1 MLLLCLMDNRV
12 LLGFSVISFIYY
24 VAPMNAGKK
33 LTYNY
38 DELLKRARAQ
48 VPEVTLK
55 KERLELPRLYVTM
68 VGMRTTIG
76 NFKEISDTLDRD
88 PQHILKFLTREMA
101 TAATYHDGR
110 AIFQGKFPRDTFE
123 RLLQRYM
130 EGFVTCPVCKRPDT
144 KIVKEKRLSFTVC
157 NACGAKSSI
166 KQL

>member
-1 MLLLCLMDNRV
+1 
-12 LLGFSVISFIYY
+12 
-24 VAPMNAGKK
+24 MN
-33 LTYNY
+33 YNY
-38 DELLKRARAQ
+38 DDLLKRARTQ

-55 KERLELPRLYVTM
+55 KERLELPRLLVTT
-68 VGMRTTIG
+68 VGMRTTIA
-76 NFKEISDTLDRD
+76 NFKEVADTVDRD

-130 EGFVTCPVCKRPDT
+130 ESFVTCPVCKRPDT
-144 KIVKEKRLSFTVC
+144 RIMKEKRLSFIIC

>member
-1 MLLLCLMDNRV
+1 MSGPLLD
-12 LLGFSVISFIYY
+12 
-24 VAPMNAGKK
+24 
-33 LTYNY
+33 YNY
-38 DELLKRARAQ
+38 DNLLKRARSEI
-48 VPEVTLK
+48 PEVTMK
-55 KERLELPRLYVTM
+55 KERLEMPRLFVSM
-68 VGMRTTIG
+68 VGMRTTIS
-76 NFKEISDTLDRD
+76 NFKEVADTLDRD

-130 EGFVTCPVCKRPDT
+130 ENYVVCPVCKRPDT
-144 KIVKEKRLSFTVC
+144 KIQKEKRLSFVVC

>member
-1 MLLLCLMDNRV
+1 LNYD
-12 LLGFSVISFIYY
+12 
-24 VAPMNAGKK
+24 
-33 LTYNY
+33 Y

-55 KERLELPRLYVTM
+55 KERLELPRLFVTM
-68 VGMRTTIG
+68 VGMRTTIS
-76 NFKEISDTLDRD
+76 NFREVSETLDRD

-123 RLLQRYM
+123 RLLQRYT

-144 KIVKEKRLSFTVC
+144 KIVKEKRLSFIVC
-157 NACGAKSSI
+157 NACGAKSSV

>member
-1 MLLLCLMDNRV
+1 MSV
-12 LLGFSVISFIYY
+12 SGFMVRSFKYH
-24 VAPMNAGKK
+24 VVSWFVGVKNM
-33 LTYNY
+33 NY
-38 DELLKRARAQ
+38 DYNDLLKRARAQ
-48 VPEVTLK
+48 IPEVTLK
-55 KERLELPRLYVTM
+55 HERLELPLLHVSIA
-68 VGMRTTIG
+68 GLRTTIS
-76 NFKEISDTLDRD
+76 NFKDVADTLDRD

-130 EGFVTCPVCKRPDT
+130 GEFVICPICKRPDT
-144 KIVKEKRLSFTVC
+144 NVTKEKRLSFLVC